1 MSTASDSPAEPRRTR
16 RSPRPPE
23 RQRDAERTRARILEA
38 AIAEVSAQGPAQVRV
53 AAIAA
58 RAGVNKQLISYY
70 FGGRDGLLRAIG
82 ERWREQKVAYQEPA
96 RSLPDVI
103 AEYVGQG
110 AEDATATRILAWE
123 GLHYDGP
130 DHDPDWEGRR
140 EQGLRDVAEL
150 AERQKHGELADDLDP
165 ACVLLAMIGA
175 GVAPVLLPHMANAI
189 CGADAQSPQFVAHY
203 TEQMRRIA
211 QRLAIPVPE
220 SSQEREQE
228 QAQEPP
234 DGGA

>member
-1 MSTASDSPAEPRRTR
+1 M
-16 RSPRPPE
+16 
-23 RQRDAERTRARILEA
+23 
-38 AIAEVSAQGPAQVRV
+38 GPAQVRV

-82 ERWREQKVAYQEPA
+82 ERWREQKVAFQSET

-110 AEDATATRILAWE
+110 AGDAVATRILAWE
-123 GLHYDGP
+123 GLHYEGP
-130 DHDPDWEGRR
+130 EHDPDWEGRR
-140 EQGLRDVAEL
+140 EQAARDVAEL
-150 AERQKHGELADDLDP
+150 RQRQERGELADDLDP
-165 ACVLLAMIGA
+165 AVVLLAMIGA

-189 CGADAQSPQFVAHY
+189 CGADAQSPEFVAHY

-211 QRLAIPVPE
+211 RRLSVPM
-220 SSQEREQE
+220 
-228 QAQEPP
+228 A
-234 DGGA
+234 GADEEEGEDRRAASG

>member
-1 MSTASDSPAEPRRTR
+1 MSTAPGSSDTPRRTR
-16 RSPRPPE
+16 RSPQPQE
-23 RQRDAERTRARILEA
+23 RQRDAERTKARILEA
-38 AIAEVSAQGPAQVRV
+38 AIVEVSAVGPAQVRV

-82 ERWREQKVAYQEPA
+82 ERWREQKVAFQSET

-103 AEYVGQG
+103 ADYVGQG
-110 AEDATATRILAWE
+110 AGDAVATRILAWE

-130 DHDPDWEGRR
+130 EHDPDREGRR
-140 EQGLRDVAEL
+140 EQAARDVAEL
-150 AERQKHGELADDLDP
+150 RQRQERGELADDLDP
-165 ACVLLAMIGA
+165 AVVLLAMIGA

-189 CGADAQSPQFVAHY
+189 CGADAQSPEFVAHY

-211 QRLAIPVPE
+211 RRLSVLVA
-220 SSQEREQE
+220 
-228 QAQEPP
+228 
-234 DGGA
+234 GADEEEGEGRRAASG